1 MLFWKIAP
9 ESGAALR
16 TFDDETLK
24 NLNQYASETRLLYLS
39 SELRKAGA
47 DLYNSANRRLDAEL
61 YILRLCNESLSG
73 DFNALSARIEYLEN
87 ALANLNN
94 NNFNSSP
101 NANFNFNYNYPNPS
115 ANFNLNSSQD
125 FNNQDFNQ
133 NFNNQD
139 DNDAPP
145 WTDADAPPPDDYIP
159 DAPPYLP
166 DMPPDTPAR
175 PGNDN
180 HYNQD
185 TPERL
190 NNNNNNNNQDISAP
204 TRSDNNNNNNNNNGT
219 ENGFNWPALM
229 TQCRSQIPVFMRS
242 FLANCIGV
250 MNPERVL
257 TIYAPDQIVLGRVD
271 NDRVRGVLLE
281 NSGAAR
287 IQFKEGDPPAI
298 SPEDNLNQ
306 LLSVAKNYDNIII
319 KGE

>member
-1 MLFWKIAP
+1 MMGFILCRDIKSALDLFNQLYQNGKDAGAILNELAVLTRDLLFWKIAP

-94 NNFNSSP
+94 FNNLNNNNFNSNP
-101 NANFNFNYNYPNPS
+101 NANFNYNNYNPNPG

-125 FNNQDFNQ
+125 FNNQNFNQDFNQ
-133 NFNNQD
+133 A

-159 DAPPYLP
+159 DAPPYFP

-175 PGNDN
+175 PENDN

-190 NNNNNNNNQDISAP
+190 NNNNNNN
-204 TRSDNNNNNNNNNGT
+204 GT
-219 ENGFNWPALM
+219 ESGFNWPALM
-229 TQCRSQIPVFMRS
+229 TRSRSQIPVFMRS
-242 FLANCIGV
+242 FLANCTGV
-250 MNPERVL
+250 MNGFG
-257 TIYAPDQIVLGRVD
+257 TY
-271 NDRVRGVLLE
+271 
-281 NSGAAR
+281 
-287 IQFKEGDPPAI
+287 
-298 SPEDNLNQ
+298 
-306 LLSVAKNYDNIII
+306 
-319 KGE
+319 